1 MLAFNNVFFY
11 CQCQMYRY
19 LYADLYAGGMWAG
32 TETPTDSGN
41 FTSARIPIG
50 CAQDSPIS
58 CSTEGGSVVPE
69 LGYIFSFGEDSRK
82 DVFILASSGVYRVV
96 RPSRCNYTCSKENVT
111 ALTRPKSAP
120 PPFNST
126 GRRLSNPLMELVL
139 LISSL
144 LLLFGSSCNLKF
156 RVGV

>member
-1 MLAFNNVFFY
+1 MD
-11 CQCQMYRY
+11 RY

-41 FTSARIPIG
+41 FTSTRIPFS
-50 CAQDSPIS
+50 CAQDSPIR
-58 CSTEGGSVVPE
+58 CIAEAGSSLPS
-69 LGYIFSFGEDSRK
+69 LGYIFSFGEDNKK
-82 DVFILASSGVYRVV
+82 DVFILASSGVYRVI

-111 ALTRPKSAP
+111 RPTSA

-126 GRRLSNPLMELVL
+126 GRRFSNPLMELML

-144 LLLFGSSCNLKF
+144 MVLFGSCNL
-156 RVGV
+156 